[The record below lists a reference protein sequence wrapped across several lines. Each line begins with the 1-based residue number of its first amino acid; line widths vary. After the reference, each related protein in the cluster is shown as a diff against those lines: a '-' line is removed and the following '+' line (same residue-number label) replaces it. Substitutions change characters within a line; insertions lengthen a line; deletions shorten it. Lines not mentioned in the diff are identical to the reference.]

1 MDRVIFLIKLAG
13 LFLIMLASQLVNAA
27 TFNVTSNADAGA
39 NTLRQAIINAN
50 GAAGA
55 DIINFNFAAATTIT
69 LSTCLPQIT
78 GQTTINGYSNIGS
91 GAGNLM
97 IEVISPTGCNG
108 FDFAVGSDGSMIQG
122 LVISG
127 GTTGVYLRNSN
138 NHIVKGN
145 YIGTNMA
152 GTAMA
157 ASRLQDGIHLNSS
170 ANSTIGGT
178 GGQVE
183 RNIISGAVQDGI
195 RMEISTNATIINNYI
210 GVDASGNVALA
221 NSQHGIETYN
231 NSHNMRVGGTTLS
244 ERNVISANL
253 RNGVYSNASRSP
265 VVKGNMI
272 GIGADG
278 TTKLGNA
285 QSGIDLENTGIGPA
299 QVGGTTFAERNYS
312 SCNGAFGVVLRSANN
327 SVIEGN
333 WLGVDAA
340 TGLLD
345 YGNNDAAITVTAS
358 ADVRVG
364 GSVSGSGN
372 ICSASGNPGGGAD
385 GISIWSN
392 SPRPVIKGNIIGL
405 GADGITPLQNYGHG
419 IECLTCDDGV
429 IGGPTLL
436 ERNLIACSFLIGMQL
451 VNSPRMVIINNYLGT
466 DISGTLD
473 RGGAQMGINISSSS
487 DLMIGGSLANA
498 NIIAYNNASAG
509 IVVSG
514 DSQRN
519 TITFNSIFCNSG
531 PGIDLTGAGNES
543 VLTPSVTTS
552 GSNSVNGTGT
562 DGDVIHAY
570 RNSTNDGSGKC
581 NCEGEIYLGTTT
593 VSGGLWSIAHNLGLS
608 AADAAT
614 VTATQTTPLGSTSE
628 FSTCSAPPLP
638 VELVS
643 FDIVRTAEDIL
654 SIKWS
659 TAMEQNNSHFN
670 VQRSTDGV
678 NFETIAVVQGRF
690 NSNVTRYYSS
700 IDDHLPDA
708 RVIYYRLVQ
717 VDKDGAWAASR
728 IKSISAVEEPLY
740 ILQEPDGFTL
750 SFWGSDEEP
759 LYYEVYSVTGVL
771 VLKGFIPSASVTSV
785 HIALPAVHSVYIVH
799 ASTGKY
805 FVQKKILITE

>member
-1 MDRVIFLIKLAG
+1 MDRVIFLIKLAS
-13 LFLIMLASQLVNAA
+13 LFLVMLASEWVSAA
-27 TFNVTSNADAGA
+27 TFTVTSNADAGT

-50 GAAGA
+50 AAAGA
-55 DIINFNFAAATTIT
+55 DLITFNFGAATTIT

-78 GQTTINGYSNIGS
+78 GQTTINGYSNPGA

-108 FDFAVGSDGSMIQG
+108 FDFAVGSDGSLIQG

-138 NHIVKGN
+138 NHIIKGN
-145 YIGTNMA
+145 YLGTNMS
-152 GTAMA
+152 GTAIA
-157 ASRLQDGIHLNSS
+157 TSRLQDCIHLNTSN
-170 ANSTIGGT
+170 NSNIGGT
-178 GGQVE
+178 GGQID
-183 RNIISGAVQDGI
+183 RNVIAGATQDGI
-195 RMEISTNATIINNYI
+195 RIETSTNATIINNYI
-210 GVDASGNVALA
+210 GVDVSGNVGLPNA
-221 NSQHGIETYN
+221 QHGIETYN
-231 NSHNMRVGGTTLS
+231 NSHNMRVGGTTIN
-244 ERNVISANL
+244 ERNIISANL
-253 RNGVYSNASRSP
+253 RNGVYCNGSRSP

-285 QSGIDLENTGIGPA
+285 QSGIDLENTGVGPA
-299 QVGGTTFAERNYS
+299 QVGGTTLAERNYS

-345 YGNNDAAITVTAS
+345 YGNFDAAITVTSS

-364 GSVSGSGN
+364 GSLSGSGN
-372 ICSASGNPGGGAD
+372 ICSGSGNPGTGAD

-392 SPRPVIKGNIIGL
+392 SPRPIIKGNIIGL

-451 VNSPRMVIINNYLGT
+451 VNSSRMVITNNYLGT

-487 DLMIGGSLANA
+487 DLIIGGSLANA

-519 TITFNSIFCNSG
+519 TMTFNSIFCNSG

-543 VLTPSVTTS
+543 VLTPTVTAS
-552 GSNSVNGTGT
+552 GSNSVSGTGT
-562 DGDVIHAY
+562 DGDIIHVY

-581 NCEGEIYLGTTT
+581 NCEGEIYIGTTN
-593 VSGGLWSIAHNLGLS
+593 VSGGLWFFNHNLALS

-628 FSTCSAPPLP
+628 FSNCTAPPLP

-643 FDIVRTAEDIL
+643 FDIIQMAEHVL

-659 TAMEQNNSHFN
+659 TATEQNNSHFN

-678 NFETIAVVQGRF
+678 NFETIEVVQGNL
-690 NSNVTRYYSS
+690 NSNVTRYYSTL
-700 IDDHLPDA
+700 DADLPEVK
-708 RVIYYRLVQ
+708 VIYYRLMQ
-717 VDKDGAWAASR
+717 VDKDGAWSISK
-728 IKSISAVEEPLY
+728 IKSVSLDQQSLY
-740 ILQEPDGFTL
+740 ILSETDGFTL
-750 SFWGSDEEP
+750 FFLGDDAAP
-759 LYYEVYSVTGVL
+759 LYYEVYTVTGVL
-771 VLKGFIPSASVTSV
+771 MMKGVVPYIPAHAV
-785 HIALPAVHSVYIVH
+785 HITLPVAHAVYIVH
-799 ASTGKY
+799 ASAGKY